1 MQPVGAQYIAR
12 SVKAYFAILS
22 EEQDQ
27 KQVISD
33 VFTYTFDLTSERTQD
48 REVQKKFTISS
59 GIRRSTGVYLV
70 LEEKVEKTNK
80 WITIDQF
87 PYNLSLTIDNDFD
100 EF

>member
-1 MQPVGAQYIAR
+1 
-12 SVKAYFAILS
+12 VKAYFAIFS

-59 GIRRSTGVYLV
+59 EIRRSSGVYLV

-80 WITIDQF
+80 WITIAQF

>member
-1 MQPVGAQYIAR
+1 
-12 SVKAYFAILS
+12 VKAYFAIFS

-59 GIRRSTGVYLV
+59 GVRRSTGVYLV

-80 WITIDQF
+80 WITISQF
-87 PYNLSLTIDNDFD
+87 PYNLSLAIDNDFD